1 MSDVGFGFTGSSH
14 CLQQTQSGGREFARP
29 PLHAELWAATVDHQG
44 WGFPRCPREGS
55 PPFPLKYPGL
65 LGQRAPPPASGDEGH
80 SEPWQPQPQHC
91 PLSGKS
97 GSLGAG
103 LRKIL

>member
-1 MSDVGFGFTGSSH
+1 MSDVGFGFTGNSH
-14 CLQQTQSGGREFARP
+14 CLQQTQSGGGEYARP

-65 LGQRAPPPASGDEGH
+65 LGQRALLQLQGMRDIVSP
-80 SEPWQPQPQHC
+80 
-91 PLSGKS
+91 
-97 GSLGAG
+97 GSPSPSIAPSVVKVAL
-103 LRKIL
+103 